1 MNEMLNESSLLKQQE
16 ACQKQ
21 DSEEENSHFINP
33 YENDPVKR
41 NLFSNAKNEYGLK
54 TQEKHF
60 KSSDED
66 EMIGDREMI
75 RGG

>member
-21 DSEEENSHFINP
+21 DSEEENSHFVNP

-41 NLFSNAKNEYGLK
+41 NLFSNTKYCHTKNEYGLK

-66 EMIGDREMI
+66 E
-75 RGG
+75 